1 MRASG
6 IAVLFS
12 NMFFKKKESKV
23 QAPEEVLAMLGSL
36 QNKINE
42 LEGKISLLE
51 EENKK
56 MIQKVGMIRFNP
68 FSGTGGDQS
77 FSLALLNKENDGLTI
92 TSYYSNGGS
101 SVYGKPIKKGKS
113 RYPLSNE
120 EEKAIKDAIVR

>member
-1 MRASG
+1 
-6 IAVLFS
+6 
-12 NMFFKKKESKV
+12 MFFKKKESKV